1 MSPIQ
6 PYQQRV
12 LDEQSELG
20 GRLER
25 LGRFMWTPEFDQL
38 ARDEQMRLARQQQA
52 MKLYYD
58 CLQDRINAFMRSFM
72 PCRTESAPQP
82 QVPGAP
88 Q

>member
-1 MSPIQ
+1 VSPIQ

-25 LGRFMWTPEFDQL
+25 LGRFMWTPAFDQL

-58 CLQDRINAFMRSFM
+58 CLQDRINAFPRMWSGILRA
-72 PCRTESAPQP
+72 TTQP